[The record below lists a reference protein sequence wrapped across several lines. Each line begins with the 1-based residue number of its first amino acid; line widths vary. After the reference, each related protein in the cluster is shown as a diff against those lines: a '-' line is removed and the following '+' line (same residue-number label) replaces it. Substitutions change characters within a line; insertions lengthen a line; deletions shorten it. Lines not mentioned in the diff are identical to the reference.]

1 MLIGGNSRLGTLA
14 VTSGP
19 SAVLRMVF
27 GTRRMLRLRLGLV
40 GGSRVA
46 RVKGVAEI
54 PLSSVHWAYLK
65 TYKNHPHPGRPP
77 LPQTHLRGSDLV

>member
-19 SAVLRMVF
+19 SAVLSMVF

-46 RVKGVAEI
+46 RVKGVAET
-54 PLSSVHWAYLK
+54 P
-65 TYKNHPHPGRPP
+65 
-77 LPQTHLRGSDLV
+77 

>member
-1 MLIGGNSRLGTLA
+1 MLMGSNSRLGTLA

-27 GTRRMLRLRLGLV
+27 GTRRMLSLRLGLV

-46 RVKGVAEI
+46 RVEGVAET
-54 PLSSVHWAYLK
+54 PLCSVHWARHQK
-65 TYKNHPHPGRPP
+65 PI
-77 LPQTHLRGSDLV
+77 